1 MIRMLA
7 LMMLMVLS
15 ESIICK
21 TPREKTARRYPPRLR
36 EISTIDCP
44 AKFFATYFAMAVG
57 GLWWL
62 MSATKTGLV
71 PHDVSESLS
80 RFNLFP
86 TISVFGEPGEGI
98 VQEKQLL
105 P

>member
-1 MIRMLA
+1 
-7 LMMLMVLS
+7 
-15 ESIICK
+15 
-21 TPREKTARRYPPRLR
+21 
-36 EISTIDCP
+36 
-44 AKFFATYFAMAVG
+44 MAVG

>member
-1 MIRMLA
+1 MGIHA
-7 LMMLMVLS
+7 LDYDQDAGIGFASSVSLS
-15 ESIICK
+15 SVPLESS
-21 TPREKTARRYPPRLR
+21 TSYPPRLC

-57 GLWWL
+57 GLWWF

-71 PHDVSESLS
+71 PHDGSESLS

-86 TISVFGEPGEGI
+86 TISLFGEQGEG
-98 VQEKQLL
+98 V
-105 P
+105 